1 MQVQE
6 NPVENMMNDVGEV
19 VKNHF
24 SKLITKM
31 NEENKTV
38 QSTIDYLKNMPI
50 VLKLKEEL
58 KEAREEIARLRNLL
72 NDTGSI
78 RLETTEVSNDT
89 ETTYDEIEKIVSQE
103 VEKKEKVSYDF
114 LTQYLNNQDDD
125 EDEQET
131 TSQISQEAMNEEETE
146 ETEETEKIEKIE
158 EIEETDED
166 DAEDENVE
174 ESLEADDEEV
184 SEEVEVVTEEE
195 EVTDEEVQE
204 TKEDEEETEE
214 KVQETQEADEAD
226 EEETEEEF
234 DEVEEIE
241 INGTTYYTTDQING
255 ELYMCEEDGEIG
267 EEVGYL
273 KNGKAFFS

>member
-146 ETEETEKIEKIE
+146 ETEEIE

-204 TKEDEEETEE
+204 VQETKEDEEETEE
-214 KVQETQEADEAD
+214 KVQETQEADEAE

>member
-1 MQVQE
+1 MYTMMQVQE

-103 VEKKEKVSYDF
+103 VEKKDKVSYDF

-125 EDEQET
+125 DEDET

-146 ETEETEKIEKIE
+146 ETEE
-158 EIEETDED
+158 D

-174 ESLEADDEEV
+174 ETLEAGDDEVVEQ
-184 SEEVEVVTEEE
+184 VEVVTEEE
-195 EVTDEEVQE
+195 EVTDE
-204 TKEDEEETEE
+204 D
-214 KVQETQEADEAD
+214 VQETQEAEKTEKIEETQEAEEED
-226 EEETEEEF
+226 DEETEEEF

-267 EEVGYL
+267 DEVGYL